1 MKAKEPSP
9 PKETNQVLS
18 TSHQQQEPKEPNKAQ
33 VHKQKQDQSQSRER
47 EGGGNGL
54 RCVWSMVVNPGMQ
67 LLSKVKVLHI
77 DFVRLRNY
85 LIEGLLVP

>member
-47 EGGGNGL
+47 ERGG
-54 RCVWSMVVNPGMQ
+54 RKWPQMCVVYGSESWYVVVIQG
-67 LLSKVKVLHI
+67 
-77 DFVRLRNY
+77 
-85 LIEGLLVP
+85 EGAAH